1 MSSLDLAIKILAS
14 NLQVERQELSAETE
28 VLGGFPEFNSLTIV
42 GIIGAI
48 EEELDCVIEDDE
60 ISTEIFATVGDL
72 AQFIESKS
80 D

>member
-1 MSSLDLAIKILAS
+1 MSSLDLAIKILAN